1 MGKLRLA
8 LIAGGKSSEREVSLK
23 SGAQVYQA
31 LNKDKY
37 DIRRYDPL
45 TDLERLVR
53 EAREL
58 DAALIIMH
66 GRGGEDGSMQGLL
79 DLLEIPYQGSGVL
92 ASALAM
98 NKELSKTIYQHGRPQ
113 GAPRPW
119 PFTAQKAPSP
129 QEIEAELGLPVV
141 IKPVN
146 EGSSIGISMA
156 ATLEALE
163 TGLAAAFALDNRVLV
178 EEFIQG
184 TEVTGGVLGNARL
197 QALPLVEII
206 PASTYA
212 FFDYE
217 AKYQP
222 GATEEICP
230 ARLSPET
237 DQARPGVRPHR
248 ASGPGLPGLFP
259 HRYDD
264 PGPGDLCPGNQYH
277 PRHDR
282 HQPLPPGGQ
291 GRGHRLPG
299 PPGHPDQ
306 PGIGERVSSGAVSVA
321 VQARQHAHVRRSNSP
336 QPPVRGM
343 GV

>member
-31 LNKDKY
+31 LNKDRY

-53 EAREL
+53 DAREL

-98 NKELSKTIYQHGRPQ
+98 NKELSKAVYQLAGLQVPAALAFHRD
-113 GAPRPW
+113 
-119 PFTAQKAPSP
+119 KAPSP
-129 QEIEAELGLPVV
+129 SEIEAKLGLPVV

-146 EGSSIGISMA
+146 EGSSIGISKA
-156 ATLEALE
+156 ATLNTLE

-178 EEFIQG
+178 EEFIPG
-184 TEVTGGVLGNARL
+184 TEVTGGVLGNANV

-206 PASTYA
+206 PTDKYD

-217 AKYQP
+217 AKYKP
-222 GATEEICP
+222 GASHEICP
-230 ARLSPET
+230 ARLDPEMTKRAQECALIAHQALGCRGYSRT
-237 DQARPGVRPHR
+237 DMMIRDQNIYVLETNTIPGMT
-248 ASGPGLPGLFP
+248 ATSLFP
-259 HRYDD
+259 QGAKAAGIDF
-264 PGPGDLCPGNQYH
+264 PDLL
-277 PRHDR
+277 DT
-282 HQPLPPGGQ
+282 LIT
-291 GRGHRLPG
+291 L
-299 PPGHPDQ
+299 
-306 PGIGERVSSGAVSVA
+306 
-321 VQARQHAHVRRSNSP
+321 AREKV
-336 QPPVRGM
+336 
-343 GV
+343 

>member
-31 LNKDKY
+31 LDRDRY

-53 EAREL
+53 EAKEL

-66 GRGGEDGSMQGLL
+66 GRGGEDGSLQGLL
-79 DLLEIPYQGSGVL
+79 NLLEIPYQGSGVL

-98 NKELSKTIYQHGRPQ
+98 NKELSKTIYQQAGLKV
-113 GAPRPW
+113 PRALT
-119 PFTAQKAPSP
+119 FNRGEAPSSR
-129 QEIEAELGLPVV
+129 EIEAALGLPVV
-141 IKPVN
+141 IKPVH

-156 ATLEALE
+156 GTMEALQ
-163 TGLAAAFALDNRVLV
+163 TGLAAAFALDSRVMV

-184 TEVTGGVLGNARL
+184 TEVTGGVLGNANL

-222 GATEEICP
+222 GATQEICP
-230 ARLSPET
+230 ARVDPELTRRAQECALTAHKALGCRGYSRT
-237 DQARPGVRPHR
+237 DLMIREQDIFVLETNTIPGMT
-248 ASGPGLPGLFP
+248 ATSLFP
-259 HRYDD
+259 
-264 PGPGDLCPGNQYH
+264 
-277 PRHDR
+277 
-282 HQPLPPGGQ
+282 Q
-291 GRGHRLPG
+291 GAKAA
-299 PPGHPDQ
+299 
-306 PGIGERVSSGAVSVA
+306 GIDFPALLDTLINLALEKE
-321 VQARQHAHVRRSNSP
+321 Q
-336 QPPVRGM
+336 
-343 GV
+343 

>member
-31 LNKDKY
+31 LDQDKY
-37 DIRRYDPL
+37 VIRRYDPL
-45 TDLERLVR
+45 TDLGSLVR
-53 EAREL
+53 EAPEL

-98 NKELSKTIYQHGRPQ
+98 NKELSKMVYQQAGLQ
-113 GAPRPW
+113 VAPALFFDR
-119 PFTAQKAPSP
+119 AQAPSP
-129 QEIEAELGLPVV
+129 QEIQAALGLPVV

-146 EGSSIGISMA
+146 EGSSIGVSKA
-156 ATLEALE
+156 GTLESLK
-163 TGLAAAFALDNRVLV
+163 TGLEAAFALDNRVLV
-178 EEFIQG
+178 EQFIQG
-184 TEVTGGVLGNARL
+184 TEVTGGVLGNANL

-206 PASTYA
+206 PATTYA

-230 ARLSPET
+230 ARLDPELTRRAQACALTAHKALNCRGYSRT
-237 DQARPGVRPHR
+237 DMMVRDGEIYVLETNTIPGMT
-248 ASGPGLPGLFP
+248 ATSLFP
-259 HRYDD
+259 
-264 PGPGDLCPGNQYH
+264 
-277 PRHDR
+277 
-282 HQPLPPGGQ
+282 Q
-291 GRGHRLPG
+291 GAKAA
-299 PPGHPDQ
+299 
-306 PGIGERVSSGAVSVA
+306 GIDFPALLDTLINLALEKER
-321 VQARQHAHVRRSNSP
+321 
-336 QPPVRGM
+336 
-343 GV
+343 

>member
-1 MGKLRLA
+1 MGKMRLA

-31 LNKDKY
+31 LNQDKY

-53 EAREL
+53 EARDL

-66 GRGGEDGSMQGLL
+66 GRGGEDGSLQGLL
-79 DLLEIPYQGSGVL
+79 DLLEIPYQGSGIL

-98 NKELSKTIYQHGRPQ
+98 NKELSKNIYRQAGLQ
-113 GAPRPW
+113 VPRALI
-119 PFTAQKAPSP
+119 FDRAGAPSP
-129 QEIEAELGLPVV
+129 QEFEAALGLPVV
-141 IKPVN
+141 IKPVH

-156 ATLEALE
+156 GTPEALK

-230 ARLSPET
+230 ARLSPELTNRAQECALTAHKALGCRGYSRT
-237 DQARPGVRPHR
+237 DMMIREQEIFVLETNTIPGMT
-248 ASGPGLPGLFP
+248 ATSLFP
-259 HRYDD
+259 QGAKAAGIDF
-264 PGPGDLCPGNQYH
+264 PDLRTP
-277 PRHDR
+277 
-282 HQPLPPGGQ
+282 
-291 GRGHRLPG
+291 
-299 PPGHPDQ
+299 
-306 PGIGERVSSGAVSVA
+306 
-321 VQARQHAHVRRSNSP
+321 
-336 QPPVRGM
+336 
-343 GV
+343 

>member
-1 MGKLRLA
+1 MRLA

-31 LNKDKY
+31 LNQDKY

-53 EAREL
+53 EAKEL

-98 NKELSKTIYQHGRPQ
+98 NKELSKTIYQQAGLKVPRALIFDRV
-113 GAPRPW
+113 GAP
-119 PFTAQKAPSP
+119 SL
-129 QEIEAELGLPVV
+129 QEIEVALGLPVV

-146 EGSSIGISMA
+146 EGSSIGISKA
-156 ATLEALE
+156 PTPEALQ

-184 TEVTGGVLGNARL
+184 TEVTGGVLGNSRL

-222 GATEEICP
+222 GASEEICP
-230 ARLSPET
+230 ARLSPELTQRAQACALTAHKALGCRGYSRT
-237 DQARPGVRPHR
+237 DMMVRDQEIYVLETNTIPGMT
-248 ASGPGLPGLFP
+248 ATSLFP
-259 HRYDD
+259 
-264 PGPGDLCPGNQYH
+264 
-277 PRHDR
+277 
-282 HQPLPPGGQ
+282 Q
-291 GRGHRLPG
+291 GAKAA
-299 PPGHPDQ
+299 
-306 PGIGERVSSGAVSVA
+306 GIDF
-321 VQARQHAHVRRSNSP
+321 SNLLDTLITLAL
-336 QPPVRGM
+336 GKE
-343 GV
+343 